1 MNSTI
6 LSFELGVHQGTAI
19 LATRSPKSAL
29 TDPGRFFD
37 FVRLVIDYSQLMN
50 ELRICTKRGFFRL
63 IEFKVLLA
71 YVVKLI
77 KLRFEHF
84 R

>member
-37 FVRLVIDYSQLMN
+37 FVRLVIDYSKLMN
-50 ELRICTKRGFFRL
+50 ELRICTKRGFCSTYRIQSL
-63 IEFKVLLA
+63 TGLRGKVN
-71 YVVKLI
+71 
-77 KLRFEHF
+77 
-84 R
+84 

>member
-6 LSFELGVHQGTAI
+6 LSFELGVHQGTSI
-19 LATRSPKSAL
+19 LARRSPKLAL

-50 ELRICTKRGFFRL
+50 ELRICTKRGFCSTDRIQSL
-63 IEFKVLLA
+63 TGLRGKVN
-71 YVVKLI
+71 
-77 KLRFEHF
+77 
-84 R
+84 